1 MTSPLTLALDAS
13 THSGTVA
20 LVCGAQVLAACD
32 VPMRNPGRETLL
44 PAVADL
50 MQQSGT
56 AIGDV
61 ERIACGSGPGSF
73 TGLRI
78 AASIAKALAIGAR
91 AAIGE
96 RIPFYGVSS
105 LLLIVAG
112 NEVAG
117 RPGRYVAVLDALR
130 GEVFTAAFEVGEQL
144 DIVEIEPMSV
154 QARADTH
161 AYAAR
166 FGALLVGP
174 EQPDRFAPHARG
186 VARVQSMLDAASP
199 ADLASWE
206 PDYGRAAEA
215 QVRWEKAHGRPL
227 RSR

>member
-1 MTSPLTLALDAS
+1 MTAPLTLALDAS
-13 THSGTVA
+13 TYAGTVA
-20 LVCGAQVLAACD
+20 LSCGADVLAACD

-50 MQQSGT
+50 MQRSGT

-78 AASIAKALAIGAR
+78 AASIAKALAFGAR
-91 AAIGE
+91 ASDGE
-96 RIPFYGVSS
+96 GIPFYGVSS

-112 NEVAG
+112 NDVAR

-130 GEVFTAAFEVGEQL
+130 GDAFTAVFEVGEQL
-144 DIVEIEPMSV
+144 DIVEIEPMAV
-154 QARADTH
+154 QAREDIDD
-161 AYAAR
+161 YAAR
-166 FGALLVGP
+166 FGARLVGP
-174 EQPDRFAPHARG
+174 DQPDRLAPHARG
-186 VARVQSMLDAASP
+186 VARVHAMLDEAPP

-206 PDYGRAAEA
+206 PNYGRAAEA

>member
-13 THSGTVA
+13 TYSGTVA
-20 LVCGAQVLAACD
+20 LVCGADEIAVCE
-32 VPMRNPGRETLL
+32 VPMRNPGRETML
-44 PAVADL
+44 PAVAEV
-50 MQQSGT
+50 MERSGT
-56 AIGDV
+56 ATRDV
-61 ERIACGSGPGSF
+61 ARIACGSGPGSF

-78 AASIAKALAIGAR
+78 AASIAKALALGVR
-91 AAIGE
+91 ASEGE

-112 NEVAG
+112 NNVAR

-144 DIVEIEPMSV
+144 EIVDIDATSIRPRD
-154 QARADTH
+154 ALD
-161 AYAAR
+161 AYAAK
-166 FGALLVGP
+166 FGARLVGP
-174 EQPDRFAPHARG
+174 EQPDHLAPHARG
-186 VARVQSMLDAASP
+186 VARLQAMLDDAEP
-199 ADLASWE
+199 ADLESWE
-206 PDYGRAAEA
+206 PNYGRAAEA